1 MAVTKVFI
9 VKTNVFASIPIELIA
24 VSNWKMI
31 TSWFP
36 SLLEILFKVYTTL
49 QVQPIQAR
57 CQRGGAGGGA
67 LAPPVFG

>member
-36 SLLEILFKVYTTL
+36 SLLGILFKVYTTL
-49 QVQPIQAR
+49 QVQPIINH
-57 CQRGGAGGGA
+57 GI
-67 LAPPVFG
+67 LDKFSESF

>member
-36 SLLEILFKVYTTL
+36 SLLGILFKVYTTF
-49 QVQPIQAR
+49 QVQLIIN
-57 CQRGGAGGGA
+57 RGI
-67 LAPPVFG
+67 LDKFSRLF

>member
-9 VKTNVFASIPIELIA
+9 MKTNVFASIPIELIA

-36 SLLEILFKVYTTL
+36 SLLGILFKVYAPL
-49 QVQPIQAR
+49 QVQPIIN
-57 CQRGGAGGGA
+57 RGI
-67 LAPPVFG
+67 LDKFSKLF

>member
-36 SLLEILFKVYTTL
+36 SLQEILFKVHTTL
-49 QVQPIQAR
+49 QAKLIFSEKATKF
-57 CQRGGAGGGA
+57 C
-67 LAPPVFG
+67 